1 MNLIACDGTWHQ
13 SPEGYLTCSGT
24 LQVVPHSGLTAEDAA
39 QLRDGSIA
47 VLVVVFGFLAI
58 KKALNL

>member
-13 SPEGYLTCSGT
+13 SPEGYLTCAGT

-39 QLRDGSIA
+39 ALRDHS
-47 VLVVVFGFLAI
+47 LVVLAVVFAVLAI